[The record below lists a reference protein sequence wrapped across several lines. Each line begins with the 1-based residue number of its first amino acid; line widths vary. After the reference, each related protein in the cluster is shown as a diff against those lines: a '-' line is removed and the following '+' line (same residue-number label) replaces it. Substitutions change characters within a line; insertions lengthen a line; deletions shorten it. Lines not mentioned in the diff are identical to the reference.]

1 MCQSLE
7 HFVDPIGFIN
17 SIKTFLKKD
26 IHLYIEVPNAK
37 WHPSNE
43 IFHETMWTKSLLS
56 NLSELICS
64 GERKIWSSSKPFKD
78 VRPIYLHLIGKINS
92 NNVQLNHQIYKNFSS
107 SKFSRKIFYLFSLYS
122 KVIEKIPSYR
132 LRRYFN
138 PYKNKGVQ
146 NFELYTKNVNNLL
159 KIHDLS
165 SND

>member
-1 MCQSLE
+1 
-7 HFVDPIGFIN
+7 
-17 SIKTFLKKD
+17 
-26 IHLYIEVPNAK
+26 
-37 WHPSNE
+37 
-43 IFHETMWTKSLLS
+43 MWTKSLLS

-64 GERKIWSSSKPFKD
+64 GEKKIWSSSKPFKG

-92 NNVQLNHQIYKNFSS
+92 NNVQLNHQIYNNFSS

-138 PYKNKGVQ
+138 LYKNKGVQ